1 MIKAKPK
8 SLMSRVF
15 LKMNLTLHPSVG
27 IARLGNSTT
36 EICLSPTEIGGLPYD
51 ADNEG
56 NVIGPISQ
64 FKDSVGRVKRQGQPF
79 TICNEKGEELTLD
92 SPNVASIHWTVHLAS
107 KKAEWYQYSE
117 LQGNLLYGGENS
129 YENQGIPLRNP
140 DITGENRK
148 TLFIDP
154 GPRSVSGKLQ
164 SIGFNKENAPV
175 GYPIQY
181 PNESGVTYGVAI
193 KTLGDLLTDKSGRLV
208 VLGGYGNAG
217 GKEPLT
223 SYGGSNTWHDDISDG
238 PVYCTVTFTDGS
250 SVELNAWVVV
260 GSPDFAPEIVNI
272 SNLSDT
278 MFDVAV
284 QNFNLVPEMCNNG
297 VWNKKFDAN
306 FQRDILPIINRI
318 SRYQWVA
325 NVQPMMAFA
334 SNAFDYS
341 DPSDENRDNRQVYY
355 SYFRQADAQPPQP
368 NYLPQEELFKM
379 DGDNRF
385 PMMPINSGSNSVSN
399 ENIMKFMALSDT
411 QLFLLE
417 QWANGHFTNSKNFD
431 PYPVNHRDTASIG
444 NCVGLPMCPGIEV
457 TWSLQNPVLYEAP
470 FVIKRFKDEKYYFIH
485 GLTPTRDECEGGGCE
500 PGDLTKRMAC
510 PWQADFFQ
518 CTIQYINF
526 SDPSKNKTTD
536 DDGNSVPLPPAYYS
550 YWWPPQSPWDVLVGE
565 FTAEGQAKNN
575 VPAGQQMNYAR
586 GINSFTQMV
595 EFWYSLGFIRDVNS
609 NSKSYPYL
617 VETERNNELF
627 TYKDWHV
634 GNISNNMADNETTI
648 PVFFIEPNKD
658 KVKRR
663 SLKGALFVN
672 YLEEKAF
679 KPIDTVGILKPRAGS
694 RNRR

>member
-1 MIKAKPK
+1 M
-8 SLMSRVF
+8 SLS
-15 LKMNLTLHPSVG
+15 LHPSVG

-36 EICLSPTEIGGLPYD
+36 EICLAPTEIGGLPYE
-51 ADNEG
+51 ADSNG
-56 NVIGPISQ
+56 NASGTISQ
-64 FKDSVGRVKRQGQPF
+64 FKDAAGRVKRQGQPF
-79 TICNEKGEELTLD
+79 SIYDENGKEVTLD
-92 SPNVASIHWTVHLAS
+92 SPNVESIQWTVHLAS

-117 LQGNLLYGGENS
+117 LQGNLLYGNENS
-129 YENQGIPLRNP
+129 YQNQNIPLRNP
-140 DITGENRK
+140 DIVGNNRQ

-154 GPRSVSGKLQ
+154 GPRSISGRQ
-164 SIGFNKENAPV
+164 QTIGFDKENAPA
-175 GYPIQY
+175 GYPVQY
-181 PNESGVTYGVAI
+181 PGETVTYGVPI
-193 KTLGDLLTDKSGRLV
+193 KTLGDLLTDNAGRLV

-217 GKEPLT
+217 GDEPLT

-238 PVYCTVTFTDGS
+238 PVYCTITFTDGS
-250 SVELNAWVVV
+250 SVELTAWVIV

-278 MFDVAV
+278 MFDVGV
-284 QNFNLVPEMCNNG
+284 RDFDLVPEMCKGG
-297 VWNKKFDAN
+297 VWNTAYCAN

-341 DPSDENRDNRQVYY
+341 DPSEENLINRQTYY
-355 SYFRQADAQPPQP
+355 SYFRQADAQPPNP
-368 NYLPQEELFKM
+368 DYLPQEELFKM
-379 DGDNRF
+379 EGEARF
-385 PMMPINSGSNSVSN
+385 PMMILNSGSNSVSN
-399 ENIMKFMALSDT
+399 INIMKFMALNDT
-411 QLFLLE
+411 QLFLLG
-417 QWANGHFTNSKNFD
+417 QWANGYFTNDRNYE
-431 PYPVNHRDTASIG
+431 PYPVSKLDTASVG

-457 TWSLQNPVLYEAP
+457 TWSMQNPAVYESP
-470 FVIKRFKDEKYYFIH
+470 YVIKRYKDESYYFAN

-518 CTIQYINF
+518 CTVQYINF
-526 SDPSKNKTTD
+526 TDPAVNKITD
-536 DDGNSVPLPPAYYS
+536 EDGNTVPMPPTYYS

-565 FTAEGQAKNN
+565 FTAEGQLKTN

-595 EFWYSLGFIRDVNS
+595 EFWYSLGFIRDVNGG
-609 NSKSYPYL
+609 NKTYPYM
-617 VETERNNELF
+617 VETERNNDLF
-627 TYKDWHV
+627 TYKNWHV

-658 KVKRR
+658 KVKKR
-663 SLKGALFVN
+663 SLKAAMLVD
-672 YLEEKAF
+672 YLEDKAF
-679 KPIDTVGILKPRAGS
+679 KPIETVGLLKPRAGS

>member
-1 MIKAKPK
+1 M
-8 SLMSRVF
+8 SLS
-15 LKMNLTLHPSVG
+15 LHPSVG

-36 EICLSPTEIGGLPYD
+36 EICLAPTEIGGLPYE
-51 ADNEG
+51 ADSNG
-56 NVIGPISQ
+56 NASGTISQ
-64 FKDSVGRVKRQGQPF
+64 FKDAAGRVKRQGQPF
-79 TICNEKGEELTLD
+79 SIYDENGEEVTLD
-92 SPNVASIHWTVHLAS
+92 SPNVESIQWTVHLAS

-117 LQGNLLYGGENS
+117 LQGNLLYGNENS
-129 YENQGIPLRNP
+129 YQNQNIPLRNP
-140 DITGENRK
+140 DIVGNNRQ

-154 GPRSVSGKLQ
+154 GPRTISGRQ
-164 SIGFNKENAPV
+164 QTIGFNKENAPA
-175 GYPIQY
+175 GYPVQY
-181 PNESGVTYGVAI
+181 PGETVTYGVPI
-193 KTLGDLLTDKSGRLV
+193 KTLGDLLTDNAGRLV

-217 GKEPLT
+217 GDEPLT

-238 PVYCTVTFTDGS
+238 PVYCTITFTDGS
-250 SVELNAWVVV
+250 SVELTAWVIV

-278 MFDVAV
+278 MFDVGV
-284 QNFNLVPEMCNNG
+284 RDFDLVPEMCKGG
-297 VWNKKFDAN
+297 VWNTAYCAN

-341 DPSDENRDNRQVYY
+341 DPSEENLLNRQTYY
-355 SYFRQADAQPPQP
+355 SYFRQADAQPPNP
-368 NYLPQEELFKM
+368 DYLPQEELFKM
-379 DGDNRF
+379 DGEARF
-385 PMMPINSGSNSVSN
+385 PMMILNSGSNSVSN
-399 ENIMKFMALSDT
+399 INIMKFMALNDT
-411 QLFLLE
+411 QLFLLG
-417 QWANGHFTNSKNFD
+417 QWANGYFTNDRNYE
-431 PYPVNHRDTASIG
+431 PYPVSKLDTASVG

-457 TWSLQNPVLYEAP
+457 TWSMQNPAVYESP
-470 FVIKRFKDEKYYFIH
+470 YVIKRYKDESYYFAN

-518 CTIQYINF
+518 CTVQYINF
-526 SDPSKNKTTD
+526 TDPAVNKITD
-536 DDGNSVPLPPAYYS
+536 EDGNTVPMPPTYYS

-565 FTAEGQAKNN
+565 FTAEGQLKTN

-595 EFWYSLGFIRDVNS
+595 EFWYSLGFIRDVNGG
-609 NSKSYPYL
+609 NKTYPYM
-617 VETERNNELF
+617 VETERNNDLF
-627 TYKDWHV
+627 TYKNWHV

-658 KVKRR
+658 KVKKR
-663 SLKGALFVN
+663 SLKAAMLVD
-672 YLEEKAF
+672 YLEDKAF
-679 KPIDTVGILKPRAGS
+679 KPIETVGLLKPRAGS